1 MREFKWGRLRNGG
14 ALFFIG
20 FIMILKKLELFG
32 FKSFSDRTCF
42 EFERGINGIVGPNG
56 CGKSNVVDAFKWI
69 LGEQSAKSLRGNE
82 MMDVVFNGTNTRPA
96 MGYAEASL
104 TFLNDRDLLPVEYEE
119 VCIARRLYT
128 SGESE
133 YLINKQLCRLKDIK
147 ELFLGTGVGGSCYSL
162 IEQGK
167 VDTLLQA
174 NAQERRFVFEEAAG
188 ISKYKTKKR
197 ETMLKLEK
205 VEQNLLRLNDIV
217 EEVQK
222 QLRSIKLQAAKARK
236 YNERV
241 TRLKELRIKLS
252 LKKYKTFKNERS
264 IAQEQIQQ
272 AEHQCRETLSNIK
285 EMEAE
290 RDSLQSNINELTSG
304 LEQAQIDMTNLDARI
319 VGTHDRI
326 GFNRKT
332 MEDLN
337 IQRDKYEKHI
347 NVLNNKIEE
356 AESGICDLGR
366 DLERI
371 QRDLSDGNNS
381 LSTKETELK
390 QYLYEC
396 DALQQQIDENKKQ
409 VIDMLHRGS
418 SLQNEIGSLGA
429 ERDTIGNRKAK
440 LQKRQEEISSDLE
453 RIEYERRDLSEQR
466 DMVLSKIE
474 YLEVS
479 LAGTNEQIKVL
490 NADIQSIDSNI
501 NNRQQ
506 LRGRKESRLETLED
520 LERRFEGVSSG
531 VQAVLEESG
540 KKNGLISGIHGMV
553 ADLIKVDTAY
563 VPAIE
568 AVLGDRAQI
577 IVADSIKEIIRAF
590 DFLKEHDKGH
600 VKFFPLADV
609 RVEAFN
615 TSIDLNIPGVVG
627 KAVDLIK
634 SKDNFSTLV
643 EYIFNGTIIVEDF
656 DTALR
661 LSGNGNRVKYFVTLD
676 GEVIEPGGT
685 ILVGKGN
692 MQLGLISRKTELENI
707 KSELIR
713 IVEEIELCVDEKR
726 IKENE
731 VEVLIN
737 KAGEFKRGIDTE
749 NVVKA
754 SKESNLQKEEF
765 KVIELGDEIT
775 VNESEINEINEHIEN
790 INLREVK
797 LNNEI
802 AALNDQRKVLEDQVV
817 VSCNEKMQKEAGKVN
832 IQNEITG
839 LKVVIAQKEERKDNI
854 TASIEKLEKELQDN
868 REGLQS
874 TYSEIENCSE
884 KIAENENGITDMNK
898 LLENLQVKKV
908 TLEKDVISLKEKQS
922 VCNGQLTETNRQI
935 DEYGEEYR
943 NQEQVVNNLKLK
955 ENEFKVKIAD
965 LEERIRDDYQV
976 ELSQFALEHGEE
988 DSESVDWESVPREID
1003 ELKGKIDKMGNVNLE
1018 AIHEQTE
1025 LETREVHLMGQME
1038 DLQKAEKALKDIINK
1053 INITSRE
1060 LFEKTFN
1067 EVRIHF
1073 HELFRKLF
1081 GGGRADIIL
1090 EEGVDILDAGIDI
1103 VAQPP
1108 GKELKSIMLFSGGEK
1123 VMTTIALLFA
1133 IFQSKPSPFCILDE
1147 VDAALDENNIKRF
1160 TQILKE
1166 FAKVSQFVIIT
1177 HSKQTMSIADV
1188 LYGVTMEEAGVSK
1201 KISVKFEEAQRQ
1213 VA

>member
-1 MREFKWGRLRNGG
+1 ML
-14 ALFFIG
+14 
-20 FIMILKKLELFG
+20 LKKLELFG

-56 CGKSNVVDAFKWI
+56 CGKSNIVDAFKWI
-69 LGEQSAKSLRGNE
+69 FGEQSAKSLRGNE
-82 MMDVVFNGTNTRPA
+82 MIDVIFSGTKTRPA

-104 TFLNDRDLLPVEYEE
+104 TFLNDRDLLPLEYEE
-119 VCIARRLYT
+119 VCITRRLYT

-167 VDTLLQA
+167 VDMLLQA

-205 VEQNLLRLNDIV
+205 VEQNLLRLNDII
-217 EEVQK
+217 EEIQK

-241 TRLKELRIKLS
+241 VRLKELRIKLS
-252 LKKYKTFKNERS
+252 LKKYKMFKDERS

-272 AEHQCRETLSNIK
+272 MEHQCKETLSNMK

-290 RDSLQSNINELTSG
+290 RDSLQSNINKLASG
-304 LEQAQIDMTNLDARI
+304 LEQAQINMTNLDAKI
-319 VGTHDRI
+319 ENTHDRI
-326 GFNRKT
+326 GFNHKT
-332 MEDLN
+332 IESLN
-337 IQRDKYEKHI
+337 IQRDKYEKYI
-347 NVLNNKIEE
+347 DVLKTKTEE
-356 AESGICDLGR
+356 AESGICDLGQ

-371 QRDLSDGNNS
+371 QQDLLEGNNN

-396 DALQQQIDENKKQ
+396 DVLQQQIDENKKQ

-418 SLQNEIGSLGA
+418 SLQNEIGSLSA
-429 ERDTIGNRKAK
+429 ERDTIGNRKTK
-440 LQKRQEEISSDLE
+440 LLRRQEEITSELE
-453 RIEYERRDLSEQR
+453 RIEHERQDLTEQR
-466 DMVLSKIE
+466 NRVLNKIE
-474 YLEVS
+474 DLEVS
-479 LAGTNEQIKVL
+479 LFGTDERIKVL
-490 NADIQSIDSNI
+490 NAEIQSVDINI
-501 NNRQQ
+501 NNQQQ

-520 LERRFEGVSSG
+520 LEKRFEGVSSG
-531 VQAVLEESG
+531 VQVILEESR
-540 KKNGLISGIHGMV
+540 KDNGLISGIHGMV

-577 IVADSIKEIIRAF
+577 IVADSIKEIIRSF

-609 RVEAFN
+609 RVKASE
-615 TSIDLNIPGVVG
+615 TSIDLNTPGVVG
-627 KAVDLIK
+627 RAVDLIK
-634 SKDNFSTLV
+634 SKDSFSTLV
-643 EYIFNGTIIVEDF
+643 EYIFNGTIVVEDF

-661 LSGNGNRVKYFVTLD
+661 LSGNGNGVKCFVTLD
-676 GEVIEPGGT
+676 GEVVEPGGT
-685 ILVGKGN
+685 ILVGKGS
-692 MQLGLISRKTELENI
+692 MQIGLISRKTELENI

-713 IVEEIELCVDEKR
+713 IVEEIGSCLEEKR
-726 IKENE
+726 IRADE
-731 VEVLIN
+731 VKALIS
-737 KAGEFKRGIDTE
+737 KADEFKIGIDAE
-749 NVVKA
+749 NVVRV
-754 SKESNLQKEEF
+754 SKENNLQKEEF
-765 KVIELGDEIT
+765 KVFELNDEIA
-775 VNESEINEINEHIEN
+775 VNESEINEINEHIAN
-790 INLREVK
+790 INQREVK
-797 LNNEI
+797 LSSEI
-802 AALNDQRKVLEDQVV
+802 AELNEQRKVLEEQVV
-817 VSCNEKMQKEAGKVN
+817 VSDNEKMQKETSKTNV
-832 IQNEITG
+832 QNEITE

-854 TASIEKLEKELQDN
+854 NASLEKLKKELQDN
-868 REGLQS
+868 GGDLQS
-874 TYSEIENCSE
+874 TYSEIEDCRE
-884 KIAENENGITDMNK
+884 KITEGENAITDMNK
-898 LLENLQVKKV
+898 LLEKLQTEKI
-908 TLEKDVISLKEKQS
+908 TLDKDVVGLKEKQS
-922 VCNGQLTETNRQI
+922 VCNGQLAETNRQV
-935 DEYGEEYR
+935 DEYSEEYR
-943 NQEQVVNNLKLK
+943 SREHEVNSLRLK

-976 ELSQFALEHGEE
+976 ELSEFAFEHGEE
-988 DSESVDWESVPREID
+988 DNGSIDWESVPREID

-1025 LETREVHLMGQME
+1025 LEAREVHLVGQME

-1073 HELFRKLF
+1073 HDLFRKMF

-1133 IFQSKPSPFCILDE
+1133 IFKSKPSPFCILDE

-1160 TQILKE
+1160 TQILQE
-1166 FAKVSQFVIIT
+1166 FAKESQFVIIT
-1177 HSKQTMSIADV
+1177 HSKQTMSVADV

-1201 KISVKFEEAQRQ
+1201 KISVKFEEAQMQ

>member
-1 MREFKWGRLRNGG
+1 ML
-14 ALFFIG
+14 
-20 FIMILKKLELFG
+20 LKKLELFG

-56 CGKSNVVDAFKWI
+56 CGKSNIVDAFKWI
-69 LGEQSAKSLRGNE
+69 FGEQSAKSLRGNE
-82 MMDVVFNGTNTRPA
+82 MIDVIFSGTKTRPA

-104 TFLNDRDLLPVEYEE
+104 TFLNDRDLLPLEYEE
-119 VCIARRLYT
+119 VCITRRLYT

-167 VDTLLQA
+167 VDMLLQA

-205 VEQNLLRLNDIV
+205 VEQNLLRLNDII
-217 EEVQK
+217 EEIQK

-241 TRLKELRIKLS
+241 VRLKELRIKLS
-252 LKKYKTFKNERS
+252 LKKYKMFKDERS

-272 AEHQCRETLSNIK
+272 MEHQCKETLSNMK

-290 RDSLQSNINELTSG
+290 RDSLQSNINKLASG
-304 LEQAQIDMTNLDARI
+304 LEQAQINMTNLDAKI
-319 VGTHDRI
+319 ENTHDRI
-326 GFNRKT
+326 GFNHKT
-332 MEDLN
+332 IESLN
-337 IQRDKYEKHI
+337 IQRDKYEKYI
-347 NVLNNKIEE
+347 DVLKTKTEE
-356 AESGICDLGR
+356 AESGICDLGQ

-371 QRDLSDGNNS
+371 QQDLLEGNNN

-396 DALQQQIDENKKQ
+396 DVLQQQIDENKKQ

-418 SLQNEIGSLGA
+418 SLQNEIGSLSA
-429 ERDTIGNRKAK
+429 ERDTIGNRKTK
-440 LQKRQEEISSDLE
+440 LLRRQEEITSELE
-453 RIEYERRDLSEQR
+453 RIEHERQDLTEQR
-466 DMVLSKIE
+466 NRVLNKIE
-474 YLEVS
+474 DLEVS
-479 LAGTNEQIKVL
+479 LFGTDERIKVL
-490 NADIQSIDSNI
+490 NAEIQSVDINI
-501 NNRQQ
+501 NNQQQ

-520 LERRFEGVSSG
+520 LEKRFEGVSSG
-531 VQAVLEESG
+531 VQVILEESR
-540 KKNGLISGIHGMV
+540 KDNGLISGIHGMV

-577 IVADSIKEIIRAF
+577 IVADSIKEIIRSF

-609 RVEAFN
+609 RVKASE
-615 TSIDLNIPGVVG
+615 TSIDLNTPGVVG
-627 KAVDLIK
+627 RAVDLIK
-634 SKDNFSTLV
+634 SKDSFSTLV
-643 EYIFNGTIIVEDF
+643 EYIFNGTIVVEDF

-661 LSGNGNRVKYFVTLD
+661 LSGNGNGVKCFVTLD
-676 GEVIEPGGT
+676 GEVVEPGGT
-685 ILVGKGN
+685 ILVGKGS
-692 MQLGLISRKTELENI
+692 MQIGLISRKTELENI

-713 IVEEIELCVDEKR
+713 IVEEIGSCLEEKR
-726 IKENE
+726 IRADE
-731 VEVLIN
+731 VKALIS
-737 KAGEFKRGIDTE
+737 KADEFKIGIDAE
-749 NVVKA
+749 NVVRV
-754 SKESNLQKEEF
+754 SKENNLQKEEF
-765 KVIELGDEIT
+765 KVFELNDEIA

-790 INLREVK
+790 INQREVK
-797 LNNEI
+797 INNEI
-802 AALNDQRKVLEDQVV
+802 AELNEQRKVLEEQVV
-817 VSCNEKMQKEAGKVN
+817 VSDNEKMQKETSKTNV
-832 IQNEITG
+832 QNEITE

-854 TASIEKLEKELQDN
+854 NASLEKLKKELQDN
-868 REGLQS
+868 GGDLQS
-874 TYSEIENCSE
+874 TYSEIEDCRE
-884 KIAENENGITDMNK
+884 KITEGENAITDMNK
-898 LLENLQVKKV
+898 LLEKLQTEKI
-908 TLEKDVISLKEKQS
+908 TLDKDVVGLKEKQS
-922 VCNGQLTETNRQI
+922 VCNGQLAETNRQV
-935 DEYGEEYR
+935 DEYSEEYR
-943 NQEQVVNNLKLK
+943 SREHEVNSLRLK

-976 ELSQFALEHGEE
+976 ELSEFAFEHGEE
-988 DSESVDWESVPREID
+988 DNGSIDWESVPREID

-1025 LETREVHLMGQME
+1025 LEAREVHLVGQME

-1073 HELFRKLF
+1073 HDLFRKMF

-1133 IFQSKPSPFCILDE
+1133 IFKSKPSPFCILDE

-1160 TQILKE
+1160 TQILQE
-1166 FAKVSQFVIIT
+1166 FAKESQFVIIT
-1177 HSKQTMSIADV
+1177 HSKQTMSVADV
-1188 LYGVTMEEAGVSK
+1188 LYGVTMEEPGVSK
-1201 KISVKFEEAQRQ
+1201 KISVKFEEAQMQ

>member
-1 MREFKWGRLRNGG
+1 ML
-14 ALFFIG
+14 
-20 FIMILKKLELFG
+20 LKKLDLFG
-32 FKSFSDRTCF
+32 FKSFSDKTSF

-82 MMDVVFNGTNTRPA
+82 MLDVVFNGTNTRPA

-104 TFLNDRDLLPVEYEE
+104 TFLNDRDLLPVEYDE
-119 VCIARRLYT
+119 VCITRRLYT
-128 SGESE
+128 TGESE
-133 YLINKQLCRLKDIK
+133 YLINKQPCRLKDVK
-147 ELFLGTGVGGSCYSL
+147 ELFLGTGVGGVCYSL

-205 VEQNLLRLNDIV
+205 VEQNLLRLYDII

-222 QLRSIKLQAAKARK
+222 QLRSIKLQAAKAHK
-236 YNERV
+236 YKERI

-252 LKKYKTFKNERS
+252 LKKYKMFKDERA

-272 AEHQCRETLSNIK
+272 AEHQCREILSNIK
-285 EMEAE
+285 NMEAE
-290 RDSLQSNINELTSG
+290 RGSVQININELASS
-304 LEQAQIDMTNLDARI
+304 LEQSQINMTNLNAKI
-319 VGTHDRI
+319 ASAHDRI
-326 GFNRKT
+326 EFNHKT
-332 MEDLN
+332 IEELN
-337 IQRDKYEKHI
+337 IQSDKYEKYI
-347 NVLNNKIEE
+347 NVLKNKIEE
-356 AESGICDLGR
+356 AESGICDLSQ

-371 QRDLSDGNNS
+371 QKDLSEGNSN
-381 LSTKETELK
+381 LSIKETELK

-396 DALQQQIDENKKQ
+396 DFLQQQIEENKKQ

-418 SLQNEIGSLGA
+418 SLQNEVGSLSA
-429 ERDTIGNRKAK
+429 ERDTIGNRRNK
-440 LQKRQEEISSDLE
+440 LLRRQDEISSELE
-453 RIEYERRDLSEQR
+453 RIEHERQGLTEQR
-466 DMVLSKIE
+466 DKVLGKIE
-474 YLEVS
+474 NLEACLS
-479 LAGTNEQIKVL
+479 GTNEKIKVL
-490 NADIQSIDSNI
+490 NTGIQSVDNDI
-501 NNRQQ
+501 NNHRQ
-506 LRGRKESRLETLED
+506 LKSRKESRLETLED
-520 LERRFEGVSSG
+520 LEKRFEGVSSG

-540 KKNGLISGIHGMV
+540 KDNGLISGIHGMI
-553 ADLIKVDTAY
+553 ADLIKVDAAY
-563 VPAIE
+563 VFAIE

-577 IVADSIKEIIRAF
+577 IVVDSIKEIIRAF
-590 DFLKEHDKGH
+590 DFLKEHDKGC
-600 VKFFPLADV
+600 VRFLPLEDI
-609 RVEAFN
+609 RVEISE
-615 TSIDLNIPGVVG
+615 TSIDLNIPGIVG
-627 KAVDLIK
+627 RAVDLIK
-634 SKDNFSTLV
+634 SKDGFSSFA
-643 EYIFNGTIIVEDF
+643 EYIFKDTIVVEDF

-661 LSGNGNRVKYFVTLD
+661 LSGNSNGVRCFVTLD

-692 MQLGLISRKTELENI
+692 MQIGLISRKTELENI
-707 KSELIR
+707 KLELAR
-713 IVEEIELCVDEKR
+713 IEEEIEACADRKR

-731 VEVLIN
+731 VEDLVN
-737 KAGEFKRGIDTE
+737 KADEFKRGIDAE
-749 NVVKA
+749 NVVKV
-754 SKESNLQKEEF
+754 SKENNLQKEDF
-765 KVIELGDEIT
+765 KVVELSDEID

-797 LNNEI
+797 LNSEI
-802 AALNDQRKVLEDQVV
+802 AVLNDQRKVLEDQVV
-817 VSCNEKMQKEAGKVN
+817 VSDSEKIQKEAGRAN
-832 IQNEITG
+832 IQNEITE
-839 LKVVIAQKEERKDNI
+839 LKVVMAQKEERKDNI
-854 TASIEKLEKELQDN
+854 NTTVGKLKRELQSNKED
-868 REGLQS
+868 LTS
-874 TYSEIENCSE
+874 TYSEIKSCREKTVESE
-884 KIAENENGITDMNK
+884 KGITDLNK
-898 LLENLQVKKV
+898 LLEELQTEKIS
-908 TLEKDVISLKEKQS
+908 LEKDIVSLKEKQII
-922 VCNGQLTETNRQI
+922 CNVQLTETSRQI
-935 DEYGEEYR
+935 DEHSEEHK
-943 NQEQVVNNLKLK
+943 NHEQVINNLRLK
-955 ENEFKVKIAD
+955 ENEFKIKIAD
-965 LEERIRDDYQV
+965 LEERIRDDYKV
-976 ELSQFALEHGEE
+976 ELSEFALEHGEE
-988 DSESVDWESVPREID
+988 DNESIDWESVPREID
-1003 ELKGKIDKMGNVNLE
+1003 ELKGKIDRMGNVNLE

-1025 LETREVHLMGQME
+1025 LEAREVHLIGQME

-1081 GGGRADIIL
+1081 SGGRADIIL

-1133 IFQSKPSPFCILDE
+1133 IFQCKPSPFCILDE
-1147 VDAALDENNIKRF
+1147 VDAALDENNINRF
-1160 TQILKE
+1160 IQILKE
-1166 FAKVSQFVIIT
+1166 FAKYSQFVIIT

-1201 KISVKFEEAQRQ
+1201 KISVKFEEVARQ

>member
-1 MREFKWGRLRNGG
+1 ML
-14 ALFFIG
+14 
-20 FIMILKKLELFG
+20 LKKLELFG

-82 MMDVVFNGTNTRPA
+82 MTDVVFSGTDTRPA

-119 VCIARRLYT
+119 LCIARRLYT

-133 YLINKQLCRLKDIK
+133 YLINKQVCRLKDIK

-167 VDTLLQA
+167 VDTLLQT

-197 ETMLKLEK
+197 EAMLKLEK
-205 VEQNLLRLNDIV
+205 VGQNLLRLSDII

-241 TRLKELRIKLS
+241 VRLKELRTKLS
-252 LKKYKTFKNERS
+252 LKKYKMFKDERS

-272 AEHQCRETLSNIK
+272 IEHQCQETLSNIK
-285 EMEAE
+285 KMEAE
-290 RDSLQSNINELTSG
+290 RDSLQSNINKLASA
-304 LEQAQIDMTNLDARI
+304 LEQSQINMTTLDAKI
-319 VGTHDRI
+319 ASTHDRI
-326 GFNRKT
+326 GFNHKT
-332 MEDLN
+332 IEGLN
-337 IQRDKYEKHI
+337 IQRDKYEKYI
-347 NVLNNKIEE
+347 DVLKSKSEA
-356 AESGICDLGR
+356 AESGICDLGQ

-371 QRDLSDGNNS
+371 QQNLLEGNNN

-396 DALQQQIDENKKQ
+396 DVLQQKIDENKKQ
-409 VIDMLHRGS
+409 VIDMLHKGS
-418 SLQNEIGSLGA
+418 SLQNEIGSLSA
-429 ERDTIGNRKAK
+429 ERDTIGNRKTK
-440 LQKRQEEISSDLE
+440 LLKRQEEISSELE
-453 RIEYERRDLSEQR
+453 LIEHERQGLTEQR
-466 DMVLSKIE
+466 NRVLNKIE
-474 YLEVS
+474 DLEVS
-479 LAGTNEQIKVL
+479 MSGTNEQVKAL
-490 NADIQSIDSNI
+490 NAEVQAVDINI
-501 NNRQQ
+501 NNQQQ
-506 LRGRKESRLETLED
+506 LRSRKESRLETLED
-520 LERRFEGVSSG
+520 LEKRFEGVSSG
-531 VQAVLEESG
+531 VQVVLEESR
-540 KKNGLISGIHGMV
+540 KDNGSVSGIHGMV

-577 IVADSIKEIIRAF
+577 IVADSINEIIRSF

-600 VKFFPLADV
+600 VKFFPLADA
-609 RVEAFN
+609 RVKSPE
-615 TSIDLNIPGVVG
+615 TSIDLNTPGVVG
-627 KAVDLIK
+627 RAVDLIK
-634 SKDNFSTLV
+634 SKDSFSTLV
-643 EYIFNGTIIVEDF
+643 EYIFNGTIVVEDF

-661 LSGNGNRVKYFVTLD
+661 LSGNANGVKYFVTLD
-676 GEVIEPGGT
+676 GEVIEPGGI
-685 ILVGKGN
+685 ILVGKGS

-707 KSELIR
+707 KSELV
-713 IVEEIELCVDEKR
+713 IVVEKIGSCLEEKR
-726 IKENE
+726 IRVDE
-731 VEVLIN
+731 VKALIS
-737 KAGEFKRGIDTE
+737 KADEFKTGIDAE
-749 NVVKA
+749 NVVRI
-754 SKESNLQKEEF
+754 SKENNLQKEEF
-765 KVIELGDEIT
+765 KVFELNDEIT
-775 VNESEINEINEHIEN
+775 VNESEINEINEHIAN
-790 INLREVK
+790 INQREVK

-802 AALNDQRKVLEDQVV
+802 AELNDQRKVLEEQVV
-817 VSCNEKMQKEAGKVN
+817 VSDNERIQKETSKIN
-832 IQNEITG
+832 IQNEITE

-854 TASIEKLEKELQDN
+854 SASIEKLKKELQENAGD
-868 REGLQS
+868 LHS
-874 TYSEIENCSE
+874 TYSEIEDCRE
-884 KIAENENGITDMNK
+884 KITEGKNGITDLNK
-898 LLENLQVKKV
+898 LLEDLQAEKII
-908 TLEKDVISLKEKQS
+908 LDKDVVSLKEKQS
-922 VCNGQLTETNRQI
+922 VCNGQLAETNRQV
-935 DEYGEEYR
+935 DEYSEEYR
-943 NQEQVVNNLKLK
+943 SQEHEVNSLKLK

-965 LEERIRDDYQV
+965 LEERIRDDYQI
-976 ELSQFALEHGEE
+976 ELSEFASEHGEE
-988 DSESVDWESVPREID
+988 DNVSIDWESVPREID
-1003 ELKGKIDKMGNVNLE
+1003 ELKCKIDKMGNVNLE

-1025 LETREVHLMGQME
+1025 LEVREVHLMGQME

-1073 HELFRKLF
+1073 HELFRKMF

-1123 VMTTIALLFA
+1123 VLTTIALLFA
-1133 IFQSKPSPFCILDE
+1133 IFKSKPSPFCILDE

-1160 TQILKE
+1160 TQILQE

-1201 KISVKFEEAQRQ
+1201 KISVRFEEAQRQ

>member
-1 MREFKWGRLRNGG
+1 MLLR
-14 ALFFIG
+14 
-20 FIMILKKLELFG
+20 KLELFG

-82 MMDVVFNGTNTRPA
+82 MIDVVFNGTNTRPA

-133 YLINKQLCRLKDIK
+133 YLINKQICRLKDIK

-205 VEQNLLRLNDIV
+205 VEQNLLRLNDII

-241 TRLKELRIKLS
+241 VRLKELRIKLS
-252 LKKYKTFKNERS
+252 LKKYKIFKDERS
-264 IAQEQIQQ
+264 TAQEQIRQV
-272 AEHQCRETLSNIK
+272 EYQCQETLAKIEEMESERDDLQSNIK
-285 EMEAE
+285 ELA
-290 RDSLQSNINELTSG
+290 SG
-304 LEQAQIDMTNLDARI
+304 LEKAQINMTNLDAKI
-319 VGTHDRI
+319 TNTHDRI
-326 GFNRKT
+326 EFNHKT
-332 MEDLN
+332 IESLN
-337 IQRDKYEKHI
+337 VQMDKYEKYI
-347 NVLNNKIEE
+347 DVLKGKIKE
-356 AESGICDLGR
+356 AEGGLCNLGQ

-371 QRDLSDGNNS
+371 KQDLLDGNND
-381 LSTKETELK
+381 LSTKETKLK

-396 DALQQQIDENKKQ
+396 DVLQQQIDGDKKQ

-418 SLQNEIGSLGA
+418 SLQNEIGSLSA
-429 ERDTIGNRKAK
+429 ERDTISNRKTK
-440 LQKRQEEISSDLE
+440 LLGRQEEISSELE
-453 RIEYERRDLSEQR
+453 RIENERQNLTEQR
-466 DMVLSKIE
+466 DRVLNKIE
-474 YLEVS
+474 DLEVS
-479 LAGTNEQIKVL
+479 MSGTNERAVIL
-490 NADIQSIDSNI
+490 SAEIQSVDTNI
-501 NNRQQ
+501 NNQQQ
-506 LRGRKESRLETLED
+506 LRSGKESRLETLEV
-520 LERRFEGVSSG
+520 LEKRFEGVSTG
-531 VQAVLEESG
+531 VQVVLEESR
-540 KKNGLISGIHGMV
+540 KDDGLVRGIHGMV

-568 AVLGDRAQI
+568 AILGDRAQI
-577 IVADSIKEIIRAF
+577 IVADSVKEIIGAF
-590 DFLKEHDKGH
+590 EFLKEHDKGH

-609 RVEAFN
+609 RVEASEA
-615 TSIDLNIPGVVG
+615 SIDLNTPGVVG
-627 KAVDLIK
+627 KAVNLIK
-634 SKDNFSTLV
+634 SDDSFSTLV
-643 EYIFNGTIIVEDF
+643 EYIFNDTIVVEDF

-661 LSGNGNRVKYFVTLD
+661 LSGNENGVKCYVTLD
-676 GEVIEPGGT
+676 GEVVEPGGT
-685 ILVGKGN
+685 ILVGKGS
-692 MQLGLISRKTELENI
+692 MQIGLISRKTELENI
-707 KSELIR
+707 KSELANILG
-713 IVEEIELCVDEKR
+713 EIESCLEEKR
-726 IKENE
+726 IKKDE
-731 VEVLIN
+731 VKALIS
-737 KAGEFKRGIDTE
+737 KADEFKRGIDEE
-749 NVVKA
+749 NVVRV
-754 SKESNLQKEEF
+754 SKENNLQKEEF
-765 KVIELGDEIT
+765 KVVELNDEIT
-775 VNESEINEINEHIEN
+775 VNESEINEINEHVES
-790 INLREVK
+790 INQREVK

-802 AALNDQRKVLEDQVV
+802 AELNDQRKVLEEQVV
-817 VSCNEKMQKEAGKVN
+817 TSDNEKMQKETGKIN
-832 IQNEITG
+832 TQNEITE

-854 TASIEKLEKELQDN
+854 NNSIEKLKKELQDN
-868 REGLQS
+868 SEGLQS
-874 TYSEIENCSE
+874 TYSEIANCRD
-884 KIAENENGITDMNK
+884 KIAESENGITDSKK
-898 LLENLQVKKV
+898 LLEEFQAEKIALD
-908 TLEKDVISLKEKQS
+908 KDVVGLREKQS
-922 VCNGQLTETNRQI
+922 VCNGQLAEINGQI
-935 DEYGEEYR
+935 DEYSEEHR
-943 NQEQVVNNLKLK
+943 SKEQEVNDLRLK
-955 ENEFKVKIAD
+955 ENEFKVKIID

-976 ELSQFALEHGEE
+976 ELSEFALEHGEE
-988 DSESVDWESVPREID
+988 DNESIDWESVPREID

-1018 AIHEQTE
+1018 AIHEQSE
-1025 LETREVHLMGQME
+1025 LEEREVHLMGQME

-1073 HELFRKLF
+1073 HELFRKMF

-1147 VDAALDENNIKRF
+1147 VDAALDENNIGRF

-1166 FAKVSQFVIIT
+1166 FARVSQFVIIT
-1177 HSKQTMSIADV
+1177 HSKQTMTIADV
-1188 LYGVTMEEAGVSK
+1188 IYGVLMQQPGVSK